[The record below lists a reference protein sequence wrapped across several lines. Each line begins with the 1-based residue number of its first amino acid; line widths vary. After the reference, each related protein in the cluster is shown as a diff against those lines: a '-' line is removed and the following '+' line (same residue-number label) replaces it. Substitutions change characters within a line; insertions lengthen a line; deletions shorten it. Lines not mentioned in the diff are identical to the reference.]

1 MNYKKL
7 MNFFTIKSKLKGLGL
22 SISYSIIDRH
32 REVLEINSKVVVETT
47 VIINL
52 PILAQSSP

>member
-47 VIINL
+47 VIIN
-52 PILAQSSP
+52 